1 MARSGLERGLIHV
14 YTGDG
19 KGKTT
24 AALGLAFR
32 ASGHGLKTYIIQF
45 MKGKRNYGELLTVR
59 KLSPNLS
66 IFPAGRDQFVNRRSP
81 DPVDID
87 LAKKGLARAK
97 EIIKEGK
104 HDLFILDEINVALDY
119 KLVDLNDVMDLIKN
133 KPAKMEI
140 VLTGRYAPK
149 EIMEAAD
156 LVTEM
161 REVKHYYKEGIAS
174 RKGIDW

>member
-45 MKGKRNYGELLTVR
+45 MKGKRNYGELLIAR
-59 KLSPNLS
+59 KLSPNLT
-66 IFPAGRDQFVNRRSP
+66 ILPAGRDQFVNRRSP

>member
-1 MARSGLERGLIHV
+1 LERGLIQV

-24 AALGLAFR
+24 AAIGLAFR

-45 MKGKRNYGELLTVR
+45 MKGKRDYGELMAAE
-59 KLSPNLS
+59 KLSSNLT
-66 IFPAGRDQFVNRRSP
+66 ILPVGRDQFVNRENP
-81 DPVDID
+81 DSVDID
-87 LAKKGLARAK
+87 LAQKGLARAK
-97 EIIKEGK
+97 EIVEG
-104 HDLFILDEINVALDY
+104 DMYDILVLDEINVALDY
-119 KLVDLNDVMDLIKN
+119 KLVDLSDVMALIKN

-174 RKGIDW
+174 RKGIEW